1 MPQNTAT
8 QYSKELQRS
17 CGNRIS
23 FDNYPI
29 VCCTEIHAGIPNNNN
44 NNPRQNPDRDTFTL
58 PSSTTEKIDEAK
70 ILSHTTP
77 RSEGSDNVC
86 QGPTGD
92 IGFCISIHN
101 CTNLLDRIRATPNDE
116 NLKSELRSSNT
127 ICGSKDMNVCC
138 PVTNS
143 KSRAVNTGETP
154 RRLPT
159 EDEGCGFVRQA
170 TGKIVGGRESEI
182 GDWPWIALIGYN
194 AYSLNPFRC
203 GGSLVTAKH
212 VITAAHC
219 ITRDLSFV
227 RLGEHDLSTQS
238 ETKHLDV
245 DVDKVVGHP
254 NFTRNDFRFD
264 IAVLLLVKNVD
275 FTDLIQAICLPI
287 SNTLRNKS
295 YVKSN
300 PFVAGWGRTME
311 RGSSSNVLK
320 ELQLPV
326 QDNSVCLN
334 TYKRLNYLRSNQ
346 QFDDS
351 VICAGNLVGGEDTCQ
366 GDSGGPLMMPE
377 PYKGVT
383 RYYLIGIVSYGIGCG
398 RIGIPAV
405 YTSTQHYMD
414 WITDQIASM

>member
-1 MPQNTAT
+1 MIAMKLLNLILCVIFVFTKRFVTSQVHLNGCYTPSGDIGICTSLKLCPQVVNLFTRMPQNTAT
-8 QYSKELQRS
+8 QYSKALQRS

-245 DVDKVVGHP
+245 DVDKV
-254 NFTRNDFRFD
+254 
-264 IAVLLLVKNVD
+264 K
-275 FTDLIQAICLPI
+275 I
-287 SNTLRNKS
+287 SYYDMQ
-295 YVKSN
+295 YVN
-300 PFVAGWGRTME
+300 
-311 RGSSSNVLK
+311 
-320 ELQLPV
+320 
-326 QDNSVCLN
+326 
-334 TYKRLNYLRSNQ
+334 
-346 QFDDS
+346 
-351 VICAGNLVGGEDTCQ
+351 
-366 GDSGGPLMMPE
+366 
-377 PYKGVT
+377 
-383 RYYLIGIVSYGIGCG
+383 
-398 RIGIPAV
+398 
-405 YTSTQHYMD
+405 
-414 WITDQIASM
+414 